1 MKVGIIISA
10 RIKSKRLKKKLL
22 LKVSKLSIIEYLILR
37 AKNLEDQAEI
47 ILSTSGDKRDL
58 KLVKIAKKYNVKFFK
73 GHKDD
78 KLKRY
83 YNTALKFNL
92 DGMVIIDGDD
102 PLFFK
107 DLIQKQ
113 INIFKKKNYD
123 YIYYKTKHVGISC
136 NFIKTKALKKII
148 NNKKKRNTEVWAHY
162 FLNNKKIYKKE
173 IKLDIKSIKKTIRL
187 TLDYREDFIL
197 IKKIINKLNNQIK
210 FKDHKLINLLKSNKK
225 LLYIN
230 SGVVSEYEKHLNLF
244 LSE

>member
-1 MKVGIIISA
+1 MKVGILISA
-10 RIKSKRLKKKLL
+10 RIKSKRLKRKLL
-22 LKVSKLSIIEYLILR
+22 LKISKLSVIEYLILR
-37 AKNLEDQAEI
+37 AKNLGDQAEI

-58 KLVKIAKKYNVKFFK
+58 KLVKIAKKYRIKFFK

-92 DGMVIIDGDD
+92 DGMVIIDADD

-107 DLIQKQ
+107 NLIQKQ
-113 INIFKKKNYD
+113 IDLFKKKKYD
-123 YIYYKTKHVGISC
+123 YIYFKTNHVGISC
-136 NFIKTKALKKII
+136 NFIKTKALKVII

-162 FLNNKKIYKKE
+162 FLNNKNINKKE
-173 IKLDIKSIKKTIRL
+173 IKLNIKSLKRPLRL

-197 IKKIINKLNNQIK
+197 IKKIINKLKNQTK
-210 FKDHKLINLLKSNKK
+210 FEDHKLINLLKSNNK

-230 SGVVSEYEKHLNLF
+230 SSVVSEYEKHLK
-244 LSE
+244 LST